1 MKEILKLSRTKIILF
16 VVITM
21 VIGMFGF
28 SVNIEAKEIDYQDST
43 EIIDPVY
50 NENGELIEFTVVL
63 KNADPALL
71 EQLYKEVEE
80 RNINLMTTQM
90 NENGI
95 VPLSVTG
102 AGIISFV
109 SGACFVLEVLTG
121 YGCAAVARFIG
132 LELINGFYMYNGK
145 KYTGKWQVTRGYI
158 PGCEPR
164 HSEGCFRTTYT
175 KIG

>member
-1 MKEILKLSRTKIILF
+1 MWGMGDSMKEILKLSRTKIILF

-102 AGIISFV
+102 AGV
-109 SGACFVLEVLTG
+109 D
-121 YGCAAVARFIG
+121 
-132 LELINGFYMYNGK
+132 
-145 KYTGKWQVTRGYI
+145 
-158 PGCEPR
+158 
-164 HSEGCFRTTYT
+164 
-175 KIG
+175 